1 MHNSKGKPSLAP
13 ARGGRGK
20 KEGLVPPRSLATTRP
35 LGARRPGREGLG
47 ADVSIECRSARRY
60 VLTSRGLVNKPPG
73 RTHGLPHVIRALM
86 KVNPVALCVTGTDVP
101 CGWIARRSRRKLPG
115 TRQQQ
120 PGLLAR
126 ALPLQGRCHRFESGW
141 AHHEPRRPGLRN
153 GSNSRPIATTSMAH
167 PPRLAWGFQR
177 ALTSGHSGRC
187 ALGCA
192 AAAVGSQEHPGP
204 DREDQASR
212 E

>member
-1 MHNSKGKPSLAP
+1 MAGSFKNENTLLFLSHMHNSKGKPSLAP

-20 KEGLVPPRSLATTRP
+20 REGLVPPRSLATTRP

-60 VLTSRGLVNKPPG
+60 VLTSRGLVNKRPG
-73 RTHGLPHVIRALM
+73 RSHGLTQFERALM
-86 KVNPVALCVTGTDVP
+86 KVNPVALCVTGTDVL
-101 CGWIARRSRRKLPG
+101 CGWIARRSRRKLRG

-141 AHHEPRRPGLRN
+141 AHFARGLRWVPIPGSFSPRRALSCP
-153 GSNSRPIATTSMAH
+153 TV
-167 PPRLAWGFQR
+167 LA
-177 ALTSGHSGRC
+177 L
-187 ALGCA
+187 
-192 AAAVGSQEHPGP
+192 
-204 DREDQASR
+204 
-212 E
+212 

>member
-1 MHNSKGKPSLAP
+1 MRQPCFFCLTCTTPNGSHPSPP

-20 KEGLVPPRSLATTRP
+20 KEGLLSPRSLATTRP

-60 VLTSRGLVNKPPG
+60 VLTSRGLVNKRPG
-73 RTHGLPHVIRALM
+73 RSHGLTQFERALM
-86 KVNPVALCVTGTDVP
+86 KVNPVALCVTGTDVL
-101 CGWIARRSRRKLPG
+101 CGWIARRSRRKLWG

-141 AHHEPRRPGLRN
+141 AHFAHGLRWVPTPGSFSPRRRLSCPTVLAPWMRC
-153 GSNSRPIATTSMAH
+153 RH
-167 PPRLAWGFQR
+167 PSA
-177 ALTSGHSGRC
+177 
-187 ALGCA
+187 
-192 AAAVGSQEHPGP
+192 
-204 DREDQASR
+204 
-212 E
+212 